1 MPIEA
6 PQECQAAWEG
16 ARKDQVATLNDL
28 LNGVILDTLSPSN

>member
-16 ARKDQVATLNDL
+16 ARKGQVATLNDL
-28 LNGVILDTLSPSN
+28 QDGVILDMLSTSN